1 MTSLRARIGL
11 VLFVFAMA
19 TLISVGG
26 ALWVSLRDL
35 HRDAALGSL
44 AELSVPYA
52 AQAQRRFG
60 VDILRPRRAGEPRSQ
75 DRIDRFRAS
84 ARGREATR
92 VFTQFVQEAQAEIEA
107 AGVSVL
113 LLQDGVATIRD
124 VSTGQVVLRDEA
136 PSVSVPTEPGDV
148 EMGSTSIDGI
158 GEVLYAATTV
168 GNARADRVVP
178 ALVLV
183 RPDDSARLAT
193 ADLFRA
199 LIVAALVL
207 LAIGIPLAYAL
218 SRSVTRPLRRL
229 AAASETVGRGKL
241 PDPLPTTGPT
251 EVAHASEA
259 FNVMASEVT
268 ETREAQ
274 RRFLADARHDLRTPL
289 TVIGG
294 FAQALRVG
302 TATGPT
308 AERAAVAI
316 SDETARLERM
326 LVDLDHLSVGG
337 ETNLP
342 LALES
347 LAAGDLAR
355 SAVERFAA
363 EAAANDQA
371 IGLAEGLEERSVR
384 ADRDAVDRILG
395 NLVANAMGHAPSPGG
410 HIELDVRS
418 GTESDPALVVRDGG
432 DGPRGIVLSVADD
445 GSGIPDDALPH
456 VFDRFYRADASRST
470 PGSGLGLAIV
480 RDLADALDGRAFA
493 QNLPSGGARV
503 GVVLPAA
510 SSDQG
515 NGPTAD
521 PA

>member
-1 MTSLRARIGL
+1 MSLRARIGL
-11 VLFVFAMA
+11 VLFAFAMA

-52 AQAQRRFG
+52 AQAQRRFPL
-60 VDILRPRRAGEPRSQ
+60 DILRPRRADETRSQ

-84 ARGREATR
+84 APGQRASRAFAE
-92 VFTQFVQEAQAEIEA
+92 FVQETQAEIDA

-113 LLQDGVATIRD
+113 LITDGGATIRD
-124 VSTGQVVLRDEA
+124 ASTGQVVLREEA
-136 PSVSVPTEPGDV
+136 PDVSVPMRRGEV
-148 EMGSTSIDGI
+148 MMGSTSIDGM
-158 GEVLYAATTV
+158 GQVLYAATTV
-168 GNARADRVVP
+168 GDSRADVAVP

-183 RPDDSARLAT
+183 RPDDSASLAT
-193 ADLFRA
+193 ADLLRA
-199 LIVAALVL
+199 MVVAALVL
-207 LAIGIPLAYAL
+207 LAIGVPLAFAL

-229 AAASETVGRGKL
+229 AAASEKVGRGDL

-259 FNVMASEVT
+259 FNAMASEVT

-294 FAQALRVG
+294 FAQALRDG

-308 AERAAVAI
+308 AERAAIAI
-316 SDETARLERM
+316 ADETSRLERM

-337 ETNLP
+337 GTGLP
-342 LALES
+342 LELES
-347 LAAGDLAR
+347 LAAGDIAR
-355 SAVERFAA
+355 AAVKRFAA
-363 EAAANDQA
+363 EAAANDQT
-371 IGLAEGLEERSVR
+371 ISLAAGLEERTVQ

-395 NLVANAMGHAPSPGG
+395 NLVANAMTHAPSPGG
-410 HIELDVRS
+410 HVELDVRS
-418 GTESDPALVVRDGG
+418 STATDPVLGGRDGVKG
-432 DGPRGIVLSVADD
+432 ARAVVLSVIDD
-445 GSGIPDDALPH
+445 GAGIPEEALPH
-456 VFDRFYRADASRST
+456 VFDRFYRADRSRSA

-480 RDLADALDGRAFA
+480 KDLADALGGRAFA
-493 QNLPSGGARV
+493 QNMPAGGARV
-503 GVVLPAA
+503 GVVLPVAGE
-510 SSDQG
+510 DRK
-515 NGPTAD
+515 T
-521 PA
+521 